1 MSDVA
6 ISQSLTTKEVFNFME
21 SLASVEEMPEV
32 DTFRKSTLRCL
43 MDLLRASQAA
53 FYLVDSKSQSIN
65 LDTGLGYGIDFSSLR
80 TQYRQHFEQLDPF
93 RQHAVEKVG
102 VTLLSE
108 VVSEQSFVKG
118 EFYNDFLKQQDIL
131 HALNISLTA
140 NGDCIGVVALC
151 RSASEPDFT
160 LKDKAKAICLRP
172 YLNKALRRRMTYEHA
187 NELSWLLSTSLQGL
201 DHVGVILLDRNLN
214 EVYSNTA
221 ARHLL
226 SSFNGSSGSSNSL
239 ITGDRITLPEPL
251 ISFCQQQFHSTYSDV
266 NTGTEISSL
275 IINSGRTSIR
285 VKVKKVSG
293 RFFGEQKQYL
303 CMNIHCSE
311 EPPFQLSLSRAT
323 EFRLTAREIEV
334 VQAIAKGSSNA
345 QIGEDLFIS
354 CNTVKNHLKNIF
366 AKVGV
371 RNRTEL
377 FAVLLARH

>member
-1 MSDVA
+1 VA
-6 ISQSLTTKEVFNFME
+6 ISQSLTAREVFSFME
-21 SLASVEEMPEV
+21 SLATFEEIPEV
-32 DTFRKSTLRCL
+32 DTFRKSTLRYL
-43 MDLLRASQAA
+43 MNILRASRAA
-53 FYLVDSKSQSIN
+53 FYLTDSKSKSIN
-65 LDTGLGYGIDFSSLR
+65 LDTGLGYGINFGSLR

-93 RQHAVEKVG
+93 RRHSIEKVG

-140 NGDCIGVVALC
+140 NGHCIGVVALC
-151 RSASEPDFT
+151 RSASEPNFT

-172 YLNKALRRRMTYEHA
+172 FLDNALRRRMTYEHA

-214 EVYSNTA
+214 EVYSNVA
-221 ARHLL
+221 ARRLL
-226 SSFNGSSGSSNSL
+226 AGFDGSPDSSNSPV
-239 ITGDRITLPEPL
+239 TGGHIKLPGPL
-251 ISFCQQQFHSTYSDV
+251 ISLCRQQFQITYSEE
-266 NTGTEISSL
+266 NTGREISSL
-275 IINSGRTSIR
+275 IINSGRASIR

-293 RFFGEQKQYL
+293 RFFGEHKQYL

-311 EPPFQLSLSRAT
+311 ESSFQPSLSRIA
-323 EFRLTAREIEV
+323 EFQLTSREIEV
-334 VQAIAKGSSNA
+334 VQAIAIGSSNA

-377 FAVLLARH
+377 LAVLLARL

>member
-1 MSDVA
+1 VA
-6 ISQSLTTKEVFNFME
+6 ISQSLTTKEVLNFME
-21 SLASVEEMPEV
+21 SLASVEETPEV

-43 MDLLRASQAA
+43 MDLLRASHAA
-53 FYLVDSKSQSIN
+53 FYLTDSKNKSID

-93 RQHAVEKVG
+93 RQHSIEKVG

-108 VVSEQSFVKG
+108 VVSERSFVKG

-151 RSASEPDFT
+151 RSASEPNFT
-160 LKDKAKAICLRP
+160 PKDKAKAICLRP
-172 YLNKALRRRMTYEHA
+172 FLNKALRRRITYEHA
-187 NELSWLLSTSLQGL
+187 NELSWLLSTSLQEL

-214 EVYSNTA
+214 EVYSNVV

-226 SSFNGSSGSSNSL
+226 SGLSGSSGSANSL
-239 ITGDRITLPEPL
+239 ITGGHITLPEPL
-251 ISFCQQQFHSTYSDV
+251 ISLCQRQFQITYSNED
-266 NTGTEISSL
+266 TDAEISSL
-275 IINSGRTSIR
+275 IINSGRASIQI
-285 VKVKKVSG
+285 KVKKVSG

-303 CMNIHCSE
+303 CMNIRCSE
-311 EPPFQLSLSRAT
+311 EPSFQPSPSRTA
-323 EFRLTAREIEV
+323 EFRLTTREIEV
-334 VQAIAKGSSNA
+334 VQAIATGSSNA
-345 QIGEDLFIS
+345 QIGENLFIS

-366 AKVGV
+366 TKVAV

-377 FAVLLARH
+377 LAVLMARH

>member
-1 MSDVA
+1 
-6 ISQSLTTKEVFNFME
+6 ME

-43 MDLLRASQAA
+43 MDVLRASHAA
-53 FYLVDSKSQSIN
+53 FYLTDSKNKSID
-65 LDTGLGYGIDFSSLR
+65 LDTGLGFGIDFGSLR

-93 RQHAVEKVG
+93 RQQPVNKPG

-108 VVSEQSFVKG
+108 VVSERSFVKG
-118 EFYNDFLKQQDIL
+118 KFYNDFLKQQDIL

-140 NGDCIGVVALC
+140 NGNCIGVVALC

-172 YLNKALRRRMTYEHA
+172 YLNKALKRVMTFERA
-187 NELSWLLSTSLQGL
+187 NELSWLFSTSLEGL
-201 DHVGVILLDRNLN
+201 DHAGVILLDRNLN
-214 EVYSNTA
+214 DVYSNVA
-221 ARHLL
+221 ARRLL
-226 SSFNGSSGSSNSL
+226 SGFDSSPGSAEKL
-239 ITGDRITLPEPL
+239 ITSSHITLPEPL
-251 ISFCQQQFHSTYSDV
+251 ISLCQRQFQITYSDED
-266 NTGTEISSL
+266 TDTEISSL
-275 IINSGRTSIR
+275 IINSGRASIR
-285 VKVKKVSG
+285 VKVKKVVG

-311 EPPFQLSLSRAT
+311 ELPFQPSLSRTA

-366 AKVGV
+366 VKVGV
-371 RNRTEL
+371 HNRTEL
-377 FAVLLARH
+377 LAVLIARH